1 MGLSDRR
8 LPKNLR
14 VRNGAFVSSA
24 HIVVDKGCAATGSV
38 GGGYFDSVVLQV
50 TTSHWKKF
58 VNRKREKIQKVTL
71 IRLLD
76 YTLRFGETV

>member
-24 HIVVDKGCAATGSV
+24 HIVMDKESAATGSV
-38 GGGYFDSVVLQV
+38 GGGYFESVVLQAA
-50 TTSHWKKF
+50 TSHWKKSVDRGTKKNKKKKTAKHF
-58 VNRKREKIQKVTL
+58 T
-71 IRLLD
+71 D
-76 YTLRFGETV
+76 